1 MIVIN
6 YGLYDFFGEVEY
18 AAVTAKSSTALEII
32 KEDLNEYIQSEIE
45 ECERS
50 IGQSWAQEKLI
61 ELSDALIELGKINTI
76 DQYHQHELFHYEE
89 WEVSGK
95 FDKEL

>member
-18 AAVTAKSSTALEII
+18 AAVTAKSSTALGII
-32 KEDLNEYIQSEIE
+32 KDDLHDYIQSEIE

-50 IGQSWAQEKLI
+50 IDQSWAQDKLI
-61 ELSDALIELGKINTI
+61 ELSDALIELDKIKTI
-76 DQYHQHELFHYEE
+76 EQLQQNELIHYEE

>member
-6 YGLYDFFGEVEY
+6 YGLYDFFGEIEY
-18 AAVTAKSSTALEII
+18 SAVTAKSSTALGII
-32 KEDLNEYIQSEIE
+32 KDDLHDYIQTEIE

-50 IGQSWAQEKLI
+50 IGQSWAQDKLI

>member
-6 YGLYDFFGEVEY
+6 YGLYDFFGEVDY
-18 AAVTAKSSTALEII
+18 AAVTAKSSTALGII
-32 KEDLNEYIQSEIE
+32 KDDLHDYIQSEIE

-50 IGQSWAQEKLI
+50 IGQPWAQDKLV
-61 ELSDALIELGKINTI
+61 ELSDALIELGKIMTI

>member
-18 AAVTAKSSTALEII
+18 AAVTAKSSTALDII

-45 ECERS
+45 ECERNS
-50 IGQSWAQEKLI
+50 SQSWATDRLVELSNDLI
-61 ELSDALIELGKINTI
+61 EINKINTLEEYE
-76 DQYHQHELFHYEE
+76 QSEMFHYEE

-95 FDKEL
+95 FDKEE

>member
-18 AAVTAKSSTALEII
+18 AAVTVKSSTALGII
-32 KEDLNEYIQSEIE
+32 KDDLHDYIQAEIE

-50 IGQSWAQEKLI
+50 IGQSWAQDKLK

-76 DQYHQHELFHYEE
+76 EQYQQHVLFHYEE

>member
-6 YGLYDFFGEVEY
+6 YGLYDFFGEVDY
-18 AAVTAKSSTALEII
+18 AAVTAKSSTALEVI
-32 KEDLNEYIQSEIE
+32 KDDLHQYIQSGIE

-50 IGQSWAQEKLI
+50 IGQTWAQDKLI
-61 ELSDALIELGKINTI
+61 ELSDALIELGKIITI
-76 DQYHQHELFHYEE
+76 EQFQQHNLFHYEE

>member
-18 AAVTAKSSTALEII
+18 SAVTAKSSTALEII

-45 ECERS
+45 ECEHNS
-50 IGQSWAQEKLI
+50 GEAWATNRLI
-61 ELSDALIELGKINTI
+61 ELSNDLIEINKINTLEEYE
-76 DQYHQHELFHYEE
+76 QSEMFHYEE

-95 FDKEL
+95 FDKET

>member
-6 YGLYDFFGEVEY
+6 YGLYDFFGELEY
-18 AAVTAKSSTALEII
+18 SAVTAKSRTALEII
-32 KEDLNEYIQSEIE
+32 KDDLHQYIQSEIE

-50 IGQSWAQEKLI
+50 IGQSWAQDKLI

-76 DQYHQHELFHYEE
+76 DQYHQHDKFHYEE

-95 FDKEL
+95 FDKEE

>member
-6 YGLYDFFGEVEY
+6 YGLYDFFGEVDY
-18 AAVTAKSSTALEII
+18 AAVTAKSSTALGII
-32 KEDLNEYIQSEIE
+32 KDDLHDYIQSEIE
-45 ECERS
+45 ECEHNS
-50 IGQSWAQEKLI
+50 GETWATNRLV

-76 DQYHQHELFHYEE
+76 DQYHQHEMFHYEE

-95 FDKEL
+95 FDKEI

>member
-6 YGLYDFFGEVEY
+6 YGLYDFFGEVDY

-45 ECERS
+45 ECEHNS
-50 IGQSWAQEKLI
+50 GEAWATNRLI
-61 ELSDALIELGKINTI
+61 ELSNDLIEINKINTLEEYE
-76 DQYHQHELFHYEE
+76 QSEMFHYEE

-95 FDKEL
+95 FDKET

>member
-6 YGLYDFFGEVEY
+6 YGLYDFFGEVDY

-45 ECERS
+45 ECERNS
-50 IGQSWAQEKLI
+50 SQPWATDRLV
-61 ELSDALIELGKINTI
+61 ELSEALIELGKINMI
-76 DQYHQHELFHYEE
+76 EQYQQHDLFHYEE

>member
-6 YGLYDFFGEVEY
+6 YGLYDFFGEVDY
-18 AAVTAKSSTALEII
+18 AAVTAKSSTALGNI
-32 KEDLNEYIQSEIE
+32 KDDLHDYIQSEIE
-45 ECERS
+45 ETERS
-50 IGQSWAQEKLI
+50 ASQPWAADKLK
-61 ELSDALIELGKINTI
+61 ELSDALLELGKLNTME
-76 DQYHQHELFHYEE
+76 QYTQSDLFHYEE

>member
-6 YGLYDFFGEVEY
+6 YGLYDFFNELEY
-18 AAVTAKSSTALEII
+18 AAVTAKSSTALGII
-32 KEDLNEYIQSEIE
+32 IDDLHDYIQSEIE

-50 IGQSWAQEKLI
+50 SSQAWAVDKLK
-61 ELSDALIELGKINTI
+61 ELSDALIDLGKISTI
-76 DQYHQHELFHYEE
+76 EQYQQHYLFHYEE

-95 FDKEL
+95 FDKEE